1 MERRHSILHTNHWQ
15 SLEDLNLHANF
26 AIPFGKQV
34 VTDASSQEKE
44 IRAVTALGST

>member
-34 VTDASSQEKE
+34 ITDASSQEKE